1 MNKNKK
7 VRFLERSTP
16 PHIFTLILLA
26 SISALTMNIFLPSLP
41 TIAADLN
48 SSTSILG
55 LSVGIYLA
63 SSALLQLIIGPFSDQ
78 FGRRP
83 LILCS
88 LIIFCLSTLATV
100 FVTTATQF
108 LILRV
113 LQAISASCMVL
124 ARAIVRDTT
133 DSIEKAGS
141 KIAYVT
147 MGMAL
152 VPMVGPAIGGLLDYQ
167 YGWTASFWVLCLLG
181 AGILVISFF
190 DVGETLSDT
199 SQGFLEQIKTYPS
212 LLRSKRFWA
221 YCLSSAFVSGAFFSY
236 LGGAPF
242 VGNEVFGLEPRE
254 LGIWFGAPA
263 IGYVLGNFLSGRFST
278 KVGLD
283 KMIFFG
289 VTIALIGVS
298 ISFIISYLGL
308 GSILS
313 FFGLM
318 TLVGLGNG
326 MSIPNAT
333 AAMMSVN
340 PKLAGTAAGLGSA
353 IMIGG
358 GAGLSAIA
366 NFILQP
372 GSSELPLIFLMW
384 LSVFCGLCAVNY
396 VIYRNKKLDIEN
408 IATKQTLNNQD
419 VKKI

>member
-1 MNKNKK
+1 MSRYKK
-7 VRFLERSTP
+7 IRFLDRTSP

-41 TIAADLN
+41 NIAASLG

-83 LILCS
+83 LILWS

-100 FVTTATQF
+100 FVTNTAQF
-108 LILRV
+108 LILRIF
-113 LQAISASCMVL
+113 QAISASCMVL

-133 DSIEKAGS
+133 ESVEQAGS
-141 KIAYVT
+141 QIAYVT
-147 MGMAL
+147 MGMAF
-152 VPMVGPAIGGLLDYQ
+152 VPMIGPAIGGLLDYQ
-167 YGWTASFWVLCLLG
+167 YGWTASFWILCLLG
-181 AGILVISFF
+181 SMIFLISYF
-190 DVGETLSDT
+190 DVGETLPEN
-199 SQGFLEQIKTYPS
+199 SQGFLEQIRTYPS

-242 VGNEVFGLEPRE
+242 VGNEVFGLSPKD

-263 IGYVLGNFLSGRFST
+263 VGYILGNFLSGRFST
-278 KVGLD
+278 KIGLD

-289 VTIALIGVS
+289 VIIALTGVS
-298 ISFIISYLGL
+298 ISFMISYLGF

-318 TLVGLGNG
+318 SLVGLGNG

-366 NFILQP
+366 NFILKP
-372 GSSELPLIFLMW
+372 GGSELPLIILMW
-384 LSVFCGLCAVNY
+384 LSVFSGLCTVNY
-396 VIYRNKKLDIEN
+396 VIYRNKKINAEN
-408 IATKQTLNNQD
+408 VFENKHT
-419 VKKI
+419 

>member
-1 MNKNKK
+1 MNKHQD
-7 VRFLERSTP
+7 VRFLNRSTP

-41 TIAADLN
+41 NIASDLN
-48 SSTSILG
+48 SSTSLLG

-63 SSALLQLIIGPFSDQ
+63 SSAVLQLIIGPFSDQ

-83 LILCS
+83 LILWS

-100 FVTTATQF
+100 FVTSTVQF
-108 LILRV
+108 LLLRV
-113 LQAISASCMVL
+113 FQAISASCMVL

-133 DSIEKAGS
+133 ESIEKAGS

-167 YGWTASFWVLCLLG
+167 YGWEASFWVLCLLG
-181 AGILVISFF
+181 LVILIIAFF
-190 DVGETLSDT
+190 DVGETLSDHNQ
-199 SQGFLEQIKTYPS
+199 SFLEQISTYPS
-212 LLRSKRFWA
+212 LLRSKRFWG

-242 VGNEVFGLEPRE
+242 VGNEVFGLEPKD
-254 LGIWFGAPA
+254 LGFWFGAPA
-263 IGYVLGNFLSGRFST
+263 IGYILGNFLSGRFST
-278 KVGLD
+278 KIGLD
-283 KMIFFG
+283 KMIFLG
-289 VTIALIGVS
+289 VTTALLGVS
-298 ISFIISYLGL
+298 VSLTISFLGQ
-308 GSILS
+308 GSMLS
-313 FFGLM
+313 FFGFM

-333 AAMMSVN
+333 AAIMSIN

-366 NFILQP
+366 NFILKP
-372 GSSELPLIFLMW
+372 GSSEIPLIMLMW
-384 LSVFCGLCAVNY
+384 VSVFCGLCSVAY
-396 VIYRNKKLDIEN
+396 VIYRKKVLE
-408 IATKQTLNNQD
+408 
-419 VKKI
+419 V

>member
-1 MNKNKK
+1 MQKYKD
-7 VRFLERSTP
+7 VRFLNRSTP
-16 PHIFTLILLA
+16 PHILTLILLA

-41 TIAADLN
+41 NIASELN

-63 SSALLQLIIGPFSDQ
+63 SSAVLQLIIGPFSDQ

-83 LILCS
+83 LILWS
-88 LIIFCLSTLATV
+88 LIIFCISTLATV
-100 FVTTATQF
+100 FVTNTAQF
-108 LILRV
+108 LILRIF
-113 LQAISASCMVL
+113 QAISASCMVL

-133 DSIEKAGS
+133 ESIEKAGS

-167 YGWTASFWVLCLLG
+167 YGWEASFWLLFILG
-181 AGILVISFF
+181 LVILIVSFF
-190 DVGETLSDT
+190 DVGETLSNHNQ
-199 SQGFLEQIKTYPS
+199 SFLQQISTYPS
-212 LLRSKRFWA
+212 LLRSKRFWG

-242 VGNEVFGLEPRE
+242 VGNEVFGLEPKD
-254 LGIWFGAPA
+254 LGFWFGAPA

-278 KVGLD
+278 KIGLD
-283 KMIFFG
+283 KMIFLGVTTALFG
-289 VTIALIGVS
+289 VSVSLTISL
-298 ISFIISYLGL
+298 LDH
-308 GSILS
+308 GSVLS

-333 AAMMSVN
+333 AAMMSIN

-358 GAGLSAIA
+358 GAALSAIA
-366 NFILQP
+366 NFILIP
-372 GSSELPLIFLMW
+372 GSSEIPLIMLMW
-384 LSVFCGLCAVNY
+384 TSVFCGLCSVAY
-396 VIYRNKKLDIEN
+396 VSYRKK
-408 IATKQTLNNQD
+408 TLE
-419 VKKI
+419 V

>member
-1 MNKNKK
+1 MQKYKD
-7 VRFLERSTP
+7 VRFLNRSTP
-16 PHIFTLILLA
+16 PHILTLILLA

-41 TIAADLN
+41 NIASELN

-63 SSALLQLIIGPFSDQ
+63 SSSVLQLMIGPFSDQ

-83 LILCS
+83 LILWS
-88 LIIFCLSTLATV
+88 LFIFCISTLATV
-100 FVTTATQF
+100 FVTNTAQF
-108 LILRV
+108 LILRIF
-113 LQAISASCMVL
+113 QAISASCMVL

-133 DSIEKAGS
+133 ESIEKAGS

-167 YGWTASFWVLCLLG
+167 YGWEASFWLLF
-181 AGILVISFF
+181 ILGLVILIISFF
-190 DVGETLSDT
+190 DVGETLSDHNQ
-199 SQGFLEQIKTYPS
+199 SFLEQISTYPS
-212 LLRSKRFWA
+212 LLRSKRFWG

-242 VGNEVFGLEPRE
+242 VGNEVFGLEPKD
-254 LGIWFGAPA
+254 LGFWFGAPA

-278 KVGLD
+278 KIGLD
-283 KMIFFG
+283 KMIFLG
-289 VTIALIGVS
+289 VTIALFGVS
-298 ISFIISYLGL
+298 ISLTISLSDH
-308 GSILS
+308 GSVLS

-333 AAMMSVN
+333 AAMMSIN

-366 NFILQP
+366 NFILIP
-372 GSSELPLIFLMW
+372 GSSEIPLIMLMW
-384 LSVFCGLCAVNY
+384 TSVFCGLCSVAY
-396 VIYRNKKLDIEN
+396 VSYRKK
-408 IATKQTLNNQD
+408 TLE
-419 VKKI
+419 V

>member
-1 MNKNKK
+1 MQKYKD
-7 VRFLERSTP
+7 VRFLNRSTP
-16 PHIFTLILLA
+16 PHILTLILLA

-41 TIAADLN
+41 NIASELN

-63 SSALLQLIIGPFSDQ
+63 SSAVLQLIIGPFSDQ

-83 LILCS
+83 LILWS
-88 LIIFCLSTLATV
+88 LIIFCISTLATV
-100 FVTTATQF
+100 FVTNTAQF
-108 LILRV
+108 LILRIF
-113 LQAISASCMVL
+113 QAISASCMVL

-133 DSIEKAGS
+133 ESIEKAGS

-167 YGWTASFWVLCLLG
+167 YGWEASFWLLFILG
-181 AGILVISFF
+181 LVILIVSFF
-190 DVGETLSDT
+190 DVGETLSNHNQ
-199 SQGFLEQIKTYPS
+199 SFLQQISTYPS
-212 LLRSKRFWA
+212 LLRSKRFWG

-242 VGNEVFGLEPRE
+242 VGNEVFGLEPKD
-254 LGIWFGAPA
+254 LGFWFGAPA

-278 KVGLD
+278 KIGLD
-283 KMIFFG
+283 KMIFLGVTTALFG
-289 VTIALIGVS
+289 VSVSLTISL
-298 ISFIISYLGL
+298 LDH
-308 GSILS
+308 GSVLS

-333 AAMMSVN
+333 AAMMSIN

-366 NFILQP
+366 NFILIH
-372 GSSELPLIFLMW
+372 GSSEIPLIMLMW
-384 LSVFCGLCAVNY
+384 TSVFCGLCSVAY
-396 VIYRNKKLDIEN
+396 VSYRKK
-408 IATKQTLNNQD
+408 TLE
-419 VKKI
+419 V

>member
-1 MNKNKK
+1 MQKYKD
-7 VRFLERSTP
+7 VRFLNRSTP
-16 PHIFTLILLA
+16 PHILTLILLA

-41 TIAADLN
+41 NIASELN

-63 SSALLQLIIGPFSDQ
+63 SSAVLQLIIGPFSDQ

-83 LILCS
+83 LILWS
-88 LIIFCLSTLATV
+88 LIIFCISTLATV
-100 FVTTATQF
+100 FVTNTAQF
-108 LILRV
+108 LILRIF
-113 LQAISASCMVL
+113 QAISASCMVL

-133 DSIEKAGS
+133 ESIEKAGS

-167 YGWTASFWVLCLLG
+167 YGWEASFWLLFLLG
-181 AGILVISFF
+181 LVILIIAFF
-190 DVGETLSDT
+190 DVGETLSDHNQ
-199 SQGFLEQIKTYPS
+199 SFLQQISTYPS
-212 LLRSKRFWA
+212 LLRSKRFWG

-242 VGNEVFGLEPRE
+242 VGNEVFGLEPKD
-254 LGIWFGAPA
+254 LGFWFGAPA

-278 KVGLD
+278 KIGLD
-283 KMIFFG
+283 KMIFLGVTTALFG
-289 VTIALIGVS
+289 VSVSLTISL
-298 ISFIISYLGL
+298 LDH
-308 GSILS
+308 GSVLS

-318 TLVGLGNG
+318 TLVDLGNG

-333 AAMMSVN
+333 AAMMSIN

-366 NFILQP
+366 NFILIP
-372 GSSELPLIFLMW
+372 GSSEIPLILLMW
-384 LSVFCGLCAVNY
+384 TSVFCGLCSVVY
-396 VIYRNKKLDIEN
+396 VSYRKK
-408 IATKQTLNNQD
+408 TLEL
-419 VKKI
+419 

>member
-1 MNKNKK
+1 MQKYKD
-7 VRFLERSTP
+7 VRFLNRSTP
-16 PHIFTLILLA
+16 PHILTLILLA

-41 TIAADLN
+41 NIASELN

-63 SSALLQLIIGPFSDQ
+63 SSAVLQLIIGPFSDQ

-83 LILCS
+83 LILWS
-88 LIIFCLSTLATV
+88 LIIFCISTLATV
-100 FVTTATQF
+100 FVTNTAQF
-108 LILRV
+108 LILRIF
-113 LQAISASCMVL
+113 QAISASCMVL

-133 DSIEKAGS
+133 ESIEKAGS

-167 YGWTASFWVLCLLG
+167 YGWEASFWLLF
-181 AGILVISFF
+181 ILGLVILIISFF
-190 DVGETLSDT
+190 DVGETLSDHNQ
-199 SQGFLEQIKTYPS
+199 SFLQQISTYPS
-212 LLRSKRFWA
+212 LLRSKRFWG

-242 VGNEVFGLEPRE
+242 VGNEVFGLEPKD
-254 LGIWFGAPA
+254 LGFWFGAPA
-263 IGYVLGNFLSGRFST
+263 VGYVLGNFLSGSFST
-278 KVGLD
+278 KIGLD
-283 KMIFFG
+283 KMIFLG
-289 VTIALIGVS
+289 ITTALFGVS
-298 ISFIISYLGL
+298 ISLTISLL
-308 GSILS
+308 DHGSVLS

-333 AAMMSVN
+333 AAMMSIN

-366 NFILQP
+366 NFILIP
-372 GSSELPLIFLMW
+372 GSSEIPLIMLMW
-384 LSVFCGLCAVNY
+384 TSVFCGLCSVAY
-396 VIYRNKKLDIEN
+396 VSYRKK
-408 IATKQTLNNQD
+408 TLE
-419 VKKI
+419 V

>member
-1 MNKNKK
+1 MSRYKK
-7 VRFLERSTP
+7 IRFLDRTSP

-41 TIAADLN
+41 NIAASLG

-83 LILCS
+83 LILWS

-100 FVTTATQF
+100 FVTNTAQF
-108 LILRV
+108 LILRIF
-113 LQAISASCMVL
+113 QAISASCMVL

-133 DSIEKAGS
+133 ESVEQAGS
-141 KIAYVT
+141 QIAYVT
-147 MGMAL
+147 MGMAF
-152 VPMVGPAIGGLLDYQ
+152 VPMIGPAIGGLLDYQ
-167 YGWTASFWVLCLLG
+167 YGWTASFWILCLLG
-181 AGILVISFF
+181 SMIFLISYF
-190 DVGETLSDT
+190 DVGETLPEN
-199 SQGFLEQIKTYPS
+199 SQGFLEQIRTYPS

-242 VGNEVFGLEPRE
+242 VGNEVFGLSPKD

-263 IGYVLGNFLSGRFST
+263 VGYILGNFLSGRFST
-278 KVGLD
+278 KIGLD

-289 VTIALIGVS
+289 VIIALTGVS
-298 ISFIISYLGL
+298 ISFMISYLGF

-318 TLVGLGNG
+318 SLVGLGNG

-366 NFILQP
+366 NLILKP
-372 GSSELPLIFLMW
+372 GSSELPLIVLMW
-384 LSVFCGLCAVNY
+384 LSVFSGLCAVNY
-396 VIYRNKKLDIEN
+396 VIYRNKQINAEN
-408 IATKQTLNNQD
+408 VFENKPT
-419 VKKI
+419 

>member
-1 MNKNKK
+1 MQKYKD
-7 VRFLERSTP
+7 VRFLNRSTP
-16 PHIFTLILLA
+16 PHILTLILLA

-41 TIAADLN
+41 NIASELN

-63 SSALLQLIIGPFSDQ
+63 SSAVLQLIIGPFSDQ

-83 LILCS
+83 LILWS
-88 LIIFCLSTLATV
+88 LIIFCISTLATV
-100 FVTTATQF
+100 FVTNTAQF

-113 LQAISASCMVL
+113 FQAISASCMVL

-133 DSIEKAGS
+133 ESIEKAGS

-167 YGWTASFWVLCLLG
+167 YGWEASFWLLFLLG
-181 AGILVISFF
+181 LVILIIAFF
-190 DVGETLSDT
+190 DVGETLSDHNQ
-199 SQGFLEQIKTYPS
+199 SFLQQISTYPS
-212 LLRSKRFWA
+212 LLRSKRFWG

-242 VGNEVFGLEPRE
+242 VGNEVFGLEPKY
-254 LGIWFGAPA
+254 LGFWFGAPA

-278 KVGLD
+278 KIGLD
-283 KMIFFG
+283 KMIFLG
-289 VTIALIGVS
+289 VTTALFGVS
-298 ISFIISYLGL
+298 ISLTISLFDH
-308 GSILS
+308 GSVLS

-333 AAMMSVN
+333 AAMMSIN

-366 NFILQP
+366 NFILIP
-372 GSSELPLIFLMW
+372 GSSEIPLILLMW
-384 LSVFCGLCAVNY
+384 TSVFCGLCSVAY
-396 VIYRNKKLDIEN
+396 VSYRKK
-408 IATKQTLNNQD
+408 TLEL
-419 VKKI
+419 

>member
-1 MNKNKK
+1 MKK
-7 VRFLERSTP
+7 HQNVQFLNRSTP

-41 TIAADLN
+41 NIASDLN

-63 SSALLQLIIGPFSDQ
+63 SSAVLQLIIGPFSDQ

-83 LILCS
+83 LILWS

-100 FVTTATQF
+100 FVTSTAQF
-108 LILRV
+108 LLLRV
-113 LQAISASCMVL
+113 FQAISASCMVL
-124 ARAIVRDTT
+124 ARAVVRDTT
-133 DSIEKAGS
+133 ESIEKAGS

-167 YGWTASFWVLCLLG
+167 YGWEASFWVLCLLG
-181 AGILVISFF
+181 LVILMIAFF
-190 DVGETLSDT
+190 DVGETLSDHNQ
-199 SQGFLEQIKTYPS
+199 SFLEQIKTYPS
-212 LLRSKRFWA
+212 LLKSKRFWG

-242 VGNEVFGLEPRE
+242 VGNEVFGLEPKD
-254 LGIWFGAPA
+254 LGFWFGAPA
-263 IGYVLGNFLSGRFST
+263 IGYILGNFLAGKFST
-278 KVGLD
+278 KIGLD
-283 KMIFFG
+283 QMIFLG
-289 VTIALIGVS
+289 VTTALLGIS
-298 ISFIISYLGL
+298 ISLMISFLGQ
-308 GSILS
+308 GSMIS
-313 FFGLM
+313 FFGFM

-333 AAMMSVN
+333 AAMMSIN

-358 GAGLSAIA
+358 GAGLSAVA
-366 NFILQP
+366 NFILIS
-372 GSSELPLIFLMW
+372 GSSEIPLIILMW
-384 LSVFCGLCAVNY
+384 VSVFCGLCSVTY
-396 VIYRNKKLDIEN
+396 VSYR
-408 IATKQTLNNQD
+408 
-419 VKKI
+419 KKILKV

>member
-1 MNKNKK
+1 MQKYKD
-7 VRFLERSTP
+7 VRFLNRSTP
-16 PHIFTLILLA
+16 PHILTLILLA

-41 TIAADLN
+41 NIASELN

-63 SSALLQLIIGPFSDQ
+63 SSAVLQLIIGPFSDQ

-83 LILCS
+83 LILWS
-88 LIIFCLSTLATV
+88 LIIFCISTLATV
-100 FVTTATQF
+100 FVTNTAQF
-108 LILRV
+108 LILRIF
-113 LQAISASCMVL
+113 QAISASCMVL

-133 DSIEKAGS
+133 ESIEKAGS

-167 YGWTASFWVLCLLG
+167 YGWEASFWLLF
-181 AGILVISFF
+181 ILGLVILIISFF
-190 DVGETLSDT
+190 DVGETLSDHNQ
-199 SQGFLEQIKTYPS
+199 SFLQQISTYPS
-212 LLRSKRFWA
+212 LLRSKRFWG

-242 VGNEVFGLEPRE
+242 VGNEVFGLEPKD
-254 LGIWFGAPA
+254 LGFWFGAPA

-278 KVGLD
+278 KIGLD
-283 KMIFFG
+283 KMIFLG
-289 VTIALIGVS
+289 VTTALFGVS
-298 ISFIISYLGL
+298 ISMTISLL
-308 GSILS
+308 DHGSVLS

-333 AAMMSVN
+333 AAMMSIN

-358 GAGLSAIA
+358 GAALSAIA
-366 NFILQP
+366 NFILIP
-372 GSSELPLIFLMW
+372 GSSEIPLIMLMW
-384 LSVFCGLCAVNY
+384 TSVFCGLCSVAY
-396 VIYRNKKLDIEN
+396 VSYRKK
-408 IATKQTLNNQD
+408 TLE
-419 VKKI
+419 V

>member
-1 MNKNKK
+1 MQKYKD
-7 VRFLERSTP
+7 VRFLNRSTP
-16 PHIFTLILLA
+16 PHILTLILLA

-41 TIAADLN
+41 NIASELN

-63 SSALLQLIIGPFSDQ
+63 SSAVLQLIIGPFSDQ

-83 LILCS
+83 LILWS
-88 LIIFCLSTLATV
+88 LIIFCISTLATV
-100 FVTTATQF
+100 FVTNTAQF
-108 LILRV
+108 LILRIF
-113 LQAISASCMVL
+113 QAISASCMVL

-133 DSIEKAGS
+133 ESIEKAGS

-167 YGWTASFWVLCLLG
+167 YGWEASFWLLF
-181 AGILVISFF
+181 ILGLVILIISFF
-190 DVGETLSDT
+190 DVGETLSDHNQ
-199 SQGFLEQIKTYPS
+199 SFLEQISTYPS
-212 LLRSKRFWA
+212 LLRSKRFWG

-242 VGNEVFGLEPRE
+242 VGNEVFGLEPKD
-254 LGIWFGAPA
+254 LGFWFGAPA

-278 KVGLD
+278 KIGLD
-283 KMIFFG
+283 KMIFLG
-289 VTIALIGVS
+289 VTIALFGVS
-298 ISFIISYLGL
+298 ISLTISLSDH
-308 GSILS
+308 GSVLS

-333 AAMMSVN
+333 AAMMSIN

-358 GAGLSAIA
+358 GAALSAIA
-366 NFILQP
+366 NFILIP
-372 GSSELPLIFLMW
+372 GSSEIPLIMLMW
-384 LSVFCGLCAVNY
+384 TSVFCGLCSVAY
-396 VIYRNKKLDIEN
+396 VSYRKK
-408 IATKQTLNNQD
+408 TLE
-419 VKKI
+419 V

>member
-1 MNKNKK
+1 MQKYKD
-7 VRFLERSTP
+7 VRFLNRSTP
-16 PHIFTLILLA
+16 PHILTLILLA

-41 TIAADLN
+41 NIASELN

-63 SSALLQLIIGPFSDQ
+63 SSAVLQLIIGPFSDQ

-83 LILCS
+83 LILWS
-88 LIIFCLSTLATV
+88 LIIFCISTLATV
-100 FVTTATQF
+100 FITNTAQF
-108 LILRV
+108 LILRIF
-113 LQAISASCMVL
+113 QAISASCMVL

-133 DSIEKAGS
+133 ESIEKAGS

-167 YGWTASFWVLCLLG
+167 YGWEASFWLLF
-181 AGILVISFF
+181 ILGLVILIISFF
-190 DVGETLSDT
+190 DVGETLSDHNQ
-199 SQGFLEQIKTYPS
+199 SFLEQISTYPS
-212 LLRSKRFWA
+212 LLRSKRFWG

-242 VGNEVFGLEPRE
+242 VGNEVFGLEPKD
-254 LGIWFGAPA
+254 LGFWFGAPA

-278 KVGLD
+278 KIGLD
-283 KMIFFG
+283 KMIFLGVTTALFG
-289 VTIALIGVS
+289 VSVSLTISL
-298 ISFIISYLGL
+298 LDH
-308 GSILS
+308 GSVLS

-333 AAMMSVN
+333 AAMMSIN

-366 NFILQP
+366 NFILIH
-372 GSSELPLIFLMW
+372 GSSEIPLIMLMW
-384 LSVFCGLCAVNY
+384 TSVFCGLCSVAY
-396 VIYRNKKLDIEN
+396 VSYRKK
-408 IATKQTLNNQD
+408 TLE
-419 VKKI
+419 V

>member
-1 MNKNKK
+1 MQKYKD
-7 VRFLERSTP
+7 VRFLNRSTP
-16 PHIFTLILLA
+16 PHILTLILLA
-26 SISALTMNIFLPSLP
+26 SISALTMNVFLPSLP
-41 TIAADLN
+41 NIASELN

-63 SSALLQLIIGPFSDQ
+63 SSSVLQLMIGPFSDQ

-83 LILCS
+83 LILWS
-88 LIIFCLSTLATV
+88 LFIFCISTLATV
-100 FVTTATQF
+100 FVTNTAQF
-108 LILRV
+108 LILRIF
-113 LQAISASCMVL
+113 QAISASCMVL

-133 DSIEKAGS
+133 ESIEKAGS

-167 YGWTASFWVLCLLG
+167 YGWEASFWLLF
-181 AGILVISFF
+181 ILGLVILIISFF
-190 DVGETLSDT
+190 DVGETLSDHNQ
-199 SQGFLEQIKTYPS
+199 SFLEQISTYPS
-212 LLRSKRFWA
+212 LLRSKRFWG

-242 VGNEVFGLEPRE
+242 VGNEVFGLEPKD
-254 LGIWFGAPA
+254 LGFWFGAPA

-278 KVGLD
+278 KIGLD
-283 KMIFFG
+283 KMIFLGVITALFG
-289 VTIALIGVS
+289 VSVSLTISL
-298 ISFIISYLGL
+298 LDH
-308 GSILS
+308 GSVLS

-333 AAMMSVN
+333 AAMMSIN

-366 NFILQP
+366 NFILIP
-372 GSSELPLIFLMW
+372 GSSEIPLIMLMW
-384 LSVFCGLCAVNY
+384 TSVFFGLCSVAY
-396 VIYRNKKLDIEN
+396 VSYRKR
-408 IATKQTLNNQD
+408 TLEL
-419 VKKI
+419 

>member
-1 MNKNKK
+1 MSRYKK
-7 VRFLERSTP
+7 IRFLDRTSP

-41 TIAADLN
+41 NIAASLG

-83 LILCS
+83 LILWS

-100 FVTTATQF
+100 FVTNTAQF
-108 LILRV
+108 LILRIF
-113 LQAISASCMVL
+113 QAISASCMVL

-133 DSIEKAGS
+133 ESVEQAGS
-141 KIAYVT
+141 QIAYVT
-147 MGMAL
+147 MGMAF
-152 VPMVGPAIGGLLDYQ
+152 VPMIGPAIGGLLDYQ
-167 YGWTASFWVLCLLG
+167 YGWTASFWILCLLG
-181 AGILVISFF
+181 SMIFLISYF
-190 DVGETLSDT
+190 DVGETLPEN
-199 SQGFLEQIKTYPS
+199 SQGFLEQIRTYPS

-221 YCLSSAFVSGAFFSY
+221 YSLSSAFVSGAFFSY

-242 VGNEVFGLEPRE
+242 VGNEVFGLSPKD

-263 IGYVLGNFLSGRFST
+263 VGYILGNFLSGRFST
-278 KVGLD
+278 KIGLD

-289 VTIALIGVS
+289 VIIALTGVS
-298 ISFIISYLGL
+298 ISFMISYLGF

-318 TLVGLGNG
+318 SLVGLGNG

-366 NFILQP
+366 NFILKP
-372 GSSELPLIFLMW
+372 GGSELPLIILMW
-384 LSVFCGLCAVNY
+384 LSVFSGLCTVNY
-396 VIYRNKKLDIEN
+396 VIYRNKKINAEN
-408 IATKQTLNNQD
+408 VFENKHT
-419 VKKI
+419 

>member
-1 MNKNKK
+1 MQKYKD
-7 VRFLERSTP
+7 VRFLNRSTP
-16 PHIFTLILLA
+16 PHILTLILLA

-41 TIAADLN
+41 NIASELN

-63 SSALLQLIIGPFSDQ
+63 SSAVLQLIIGPFSDQ

-83 LILCS
+83 LILWS
-88 LIIFCLSTLATV
+88 LIIFCISTLATV
-100 FVTTATQF
+100 FVTNTAQF
-108 LILRV
+108 LILRIF
-113 LQAISASCMVL
+113 QAISASCMVL

-133 DSIEKAGS
+133 ESIEKAGS

-167 YGWTASFWVLCLLG
+167 YGWEASFWLLF
-181 AGILVISFF
+181 ILGLVILIISFF
-190 DVGETLSDT
+190 DVGETLSDHNQ
-199 SQGFLEQIKTYPS
+199 SFLEQISTYPS
-212 LLRSKRFWA
+212 LLRSKRFWG

-242 VGNEVFGLEPRE
+242 VGNEVFGLEPKD
-254 LGIWFGAPA
+254 LGFWFGAPA

-278 KVGLD
+278 KIGLD
-283 KMIFFG
+283 KMIFLG
-289 VTIALIGVS
+289 VTTALFGVS
-298 ISFIISYLGL
+298 ISLTISLFDH
-308 GSILS
+308 GSVLS

-333 AAMMSVN
+333 AAMMSIN

-366 NFILQP
+366 NFILIP
-372 GSSELPLIFLMW
+372 GSSEIPLIMLMW
-384 LSVFCGLCAVNY
+384 TSVFCGLCSVAY
-396 VIYRNKKLDIEN
+396 VSYRKK
-408 IATKQTLNNQD
+408 TLE
-419 VKKI
+419 V

>member
-1 MNKNKK
+1 MQKYKD
-7 VRFLERSTP
+7 VRFLNRSTP
-16 PHIFTLILLA
+16 PHILTLILLA

-41 TIAADLN
+41 NIASELN

-63 SSALLQLIIGPFSDQ
+63 SSAVLQLIIGPFSDQ

-83 LILCS
+83 LILWS
-88 LIIFCLSTLATV
+88 LIIFCISSLATV
-100 FVTTATQF
+100 FVTNTAQF
-108 LILRV
+108 LILRIF
-113 LQAISASCMVL
+113 QAISASCMVL

-133 DSIEKAGS
+133 ESIEKAGS

-167 YGWTASFWVLCLLG
+167 YGWEASFWLLF
-181 AGILVISFF
+181 ILGLVILIISFF
-190 DVGETLSDT
+190 DVGETLSDHNQ
-199 SQGFLEQIKTYPS
+199 SFLEQISTYPS
-212 LLRSKRFWA
+212 LLRSKRFWG

-242 VGNEVFGLEPRE
+242 VGNEVFGLEPKD
-254 LGIWFGAPA
+254 LGFWFGAPA
-263 IGYVLGNFLSGRFST
+263 VGYVLGNFLSGRFST
-278 KVGLD
+278 KIGLD
-283 KMIFFG
+283 KMIFLG
-289 VTIALIGVS
+289 VTTALFGVS
-298 ISFIISYLGL
+298 ISLTISLL
-308 GSILS
+308 DHGSVLS

-333 AAMMSVN
+333 AAMMSIN

-366 NFILQP
+366 NFILIH
-372 GSSELPLIFLMW
+372 GSSEIPLIMLMW
-384 LSVFCGLCAVNY
+384 TSVFCGLCSVAY
-396 VIYRNKKLDIEN
+396 VSYRKK
-408 IATKQTLNNQD
+408 TLE
-419 VKKI
+419 V

>member
-1 MNKNKK
+1 MQKYKD
-7 VRFLERSTP
+7 VRFLNRSTP
-16 PHIFTLILLA
+16 PHILTLILLA

-41 TIAADLN
+41 NIASELN

-63 SSALLQLIIGPFSDQ
+63 SSAVLQLIIGPFSDQ

-83 LILCS
+83 LILWS
-88 LIIFCLSTLATV
+88 LIIFCISTLATV
-100 FVTTATQF
+100 FVTNTAQF
-108 LILRV
+108 LILRIF
-113 LQAISASCMVL
+113 QAISASCMVL

-133 DSIEKAGS
+133 ESIEKAGS

-167 YGWTASFWVLCLLG
+167 YGWEASFWLLF
-181 AGILVISFF
+181 ILGLVILIISFF
-190 DVGETLSDT
+190 DVGETLSDHNQ
-199 SQGFLEQIKTYPS
+199 SFLEQISTYPS
-212 LLRSKRFWA
+212 LLRSKRFWG

-242 VGNEVFGLEPRE
+242 VGNEVFGLEPKD
-254 LGIWFGAPA
+254 LGFWFGAPA

-278 KVGLD
+278 KIGLD
-283 KMIFFG
+283 KMIFLG
-289 VTIALIGVS
+289 VTTALSGVS
-298 ISFIISYLGL
+298 VSLTISFLGQ
-308 GSILS
+308 GSMLS
-313 FFGLM
+313 FFGFM

-333 AAMMSVN
+333 AAMMSIN

-358 GAGLSAIA
+358 GAALSAIA
-366 NFILQP
+366 NFILIP
-372 GSSELPLIFLMW
+372 GSSEIPLIMLMW
-384 LSVFCGLCAVNY
+384 TSVFCGLCSVAY
-396 VIYRNKKLDIEN
+396 VSYRKK
-408 IATKQTLNNQD
+408 TLE
-419 VKKI
+419 V

>member
-1 MNKNKK
+1 MQKYKD
-7 VRFLERSTP
+7 VRFLNRSTP
-16 PHIFTLILLA
+16 PHILTLILLA

-41 TIAADLN
+41 NIASELN

-63 SSALLQLIIGPFSDQ
+63 SSAVLQLIIGPFSDQ

-83 LILCS
+83 LILWS
-88 LIIFCLSTLATV
+88 LIIFCISTLATV
-100 FVTTATQF
+100 FVTNTAQF
-108 LILRV
+108 LILRIF
-113 LQAISASCMVL
+113 QAISASCMVL

-133 DSIEKAGS
+133 ESIEKAGS

-167 YGWTASFWVLCLLG
+167 YGWEASFWLLF
-181 AGILVISFF
+181 ILGLVILIISFF
-190 DVGETLSDT
+190 DVGETLSDHNQ
-199 SQGFLEQIKTYPS
+199 SFLQQISTYPS
-212 LLRSKRFWA
+212 LLRSKRFWG

-242 VGNEVFGLEPRE
+242 VGNEVFGLEPKD
-254 LGIWFGAPA
+254 LGFWFGAPA

-278 KVGLD
+278 KIGLD
-283 KMIFFG
+283 KMIFLG
-289 VTIALIGVS
+289 VTTALFGVS
-298 ISFIISYLGL
+298 ISMTISLL
-308 GSILS
+308 DHGSVLS

-333 AAMMSVN
+333 AAMMSIN

-366 NFILQP
+366 NFILIH
-372 GSSELPLIFLMW
+372 GSSEIPLIMLMW
-384 LSVFCGLCAVNY
+384 TSVFCGLCSVAY
-396 VIYRNKKLDIEN
+396 VSYRKK
-408 IATKQTLNNQD
+408 TLE
-419 VKKI
+419 V

>member
-1 MNKNKK
+1 MQKYKD
-7 VRFLERSTP
+7 VRFLNRSTP
-16 PHIFTLILLA
+16 PHILTLILLA

-41 TIAADLN
+41 NIASELN

-63 SSALLQLIIGPFSDQ
+63 SSAVLQLIIGPFSDQ

-83 LILCS
+83 LILWS
-88 LIIFCLSTLATV
+88 LIIFCISTLATV
-100 FVTTATQF
+100 FVTNTAQF
-108 LILRV
+108 LILRIF
-113 LQAISASCMVL
+113 QAISASCMVL

-133 DSIEKAGS
+133 ESIEKAGS

-167 YGWTASFWVLCLLG
+167 YGWEASFWLLF
-181 AGILVISFF
+181 ILGLVILIISFF
-190 DVGETLSDT
+190 DVGETLSDHNQ
-199 SQGFLEQIKTYPS
+199 SFLEQISTYPS
-212 LLRSKRFWA
+212 LLRSKRFWG

-242 VGNEVFGLEPRE
+242 VGNEVFGLEPKD
-254 LGIWFGAPA
+254 LGFWFGAPA
-263 IGYVLGNFLSGRFST
+263 VGYVLGNFLSGRFST
-278 KVGLD
+278 KIGLD
-283 KMIFFG
+283 KMIFLG
-289 VTIALIGVS
+289 VTTALFGVS
-298 ISFIISYLGL
+298 ISLTISLL
-308 GSILS
+308 DHGSVLS

-333 AAMMSVN
+333 AAMMSIN

-366 NFILQP
+366 NFILIP
-372 GSSELPLIFLMW
+372 GSSEIPLIMLMW
-384 LSVFCGLCAVNY
+384 TSVFCGLCSVAY
-396 VIYRNKKLDIEN
+396 VSYRKK
-408 IATKQTLNNQD
+408 TLE
-419 VKKI
+419 V

>member
-1 MNKNKK
+1 MQKYKD
-7 VRFLERSTP
+7 VRFLNRSTP
-16 PHIFTLILLA
+16 PHILTLILLA

-41 TIAADLN
+41 NIASELN

-63 SSALLQLIIGPFSDQ
+63 SSAVLQLIIGPFSDQ

-83 LILCS
+83 LILWS
-88 LIIFCLSTLATV
+88 LIIFCISTLATV
-100 FVTTATQF
+100 FVTNTAQF
-108 LILRV
+108 LILRIF
-113 LQAISASCMVL
+113 QAISASCMVL

-133 DSIEKAGS
+133 ESIEKAGS

-167 YGWTASFWVLCLLG
+167 YGWEASFWLLFILG
-181 AGILVISFF
+181 LVILIVSFF
-190 DVGETLSDT
+190 DVGETLSNHNQ
-199 SQGFLEQIKTYPS
+199 SFLQQISTYPS
-212 LLRSKRFWA
+212 LLRSKRFWG

-242 VGNEVFGLEPRE
+242 VGNEVFGLEPKD
-254 LGIWFGAPA
+254 LGFWFGAPA

-278 KVGLD
+278 KIGLD
-283 KMIFFG
+283 KMIFLG
-289 VTIALIGVS
+289 VTTALFGVS
-298 ISFIISYLGL
+298 ISLTISLL
-308 GSILS
+308 DHGSVLS

-333 AAMMSVN
+333 AAMMSIN

-366 NFILQP
+366 NFILIP
-372 GSSELPLIFLMW
+372 GSSEIPLIMLMW
-384 LSVFCGLCAVNY
+384 TSVFCGLCSVAY
-396 VIYRNKKLDIEN
+396 VSYRKK
-408 IATKQTLNNQD
+408 TLE
-419 VKKI
+419 V

>member
-1 MNKNKK
+1 MQKYKD
-7 VRFLERSTP
+7 VRFLNRSTP
-16 PHIFTLILLA
+16 PHILTLILLA

-41 TIAADLN
+41 NIASELN

-63 SSALLQLIIGPFSDQ
+63 SSAVLQLIIGPFSDQ

-83 LILCS
+83 LILWS
-88 LIIFCLSTLATV
+88 LIIFCISTLATV
-100 FVTTATQF
+100 FVTNTAQF
-108 LILRV
+108 LILRIF
-113 LQAISASCMVL
+113 QAISASCMVL

-133 DSIEKAGS
+133 ESIEKAGS

-167 YGWTASFWVLCLLG
+167 YGWEASFWLLFILG
-181 AGILVISFF
+181 LVILIVSFF
-190 DVGETLSDT
+190 DVGETLSDHNQ
-199 SQGFLEQIKTYPS
+199 SFLQQISTYPS
-212 LLRSKRFWA
+212 LLRSKRFWG

-242 VGNEVFGLEPRE
+242 VGNEVFGLEPKD
-254 LGIWFGAPA
+254 LGFWFGAPA

-278 KVGLD
+278 KIGLD
-283 KMIFFG
+283 KMIFLG
-289 VTIALIGVS
+289 VTTALFGVS
-298 ISFIISYLGL
+298 ISMTISLL
-308 GSILS
+308 DHGSVLS

-333 AAMMSVN
+333 AAMMSIN

-366 NFILQP
+366 NFILIP
-372 GSSELPLIFLMW
+372 GSSEIPLIMLMW
-384 LSVFCGLCAVNY
+384 TSVFCGLCSVAY
-396 VIYRNKKLDIEN
+396 VSYRKK
-408 IATKQTLNNQD
+408 TLE
-419 VKKI
+419 V

>member
-1 MNKNKK
+1 MQKYKD
-7 VRFLERSTP
+7 VRFLNRSTP
-16 PHIFTLILLA
+16 PHILTLILLA

-41 TIAADLN
+41 NIASELN

-63 SSALLQLIIGPFSDQ
+63 SSAVLQLIIGPFSDQ

-83 LILCS
+83 LILWS
-88 LIIFCLSTLATV
+88 LIIFCISTLATV
-100 FVTTATQF
+100 FVTNTAQF

-113 LQAISASCMVL
+113 FQAISASCMVL

-133 DSIEKAGS
+133 ESIEKAGS

-167 YGWTASFWVLCLLG
+167 YGWEASFWLLF
-181 AGILVISFF
+181 ILGLVILIISFF
-190 DVGETLSDT
+190 DVGETLSDHNQ
-199 SQGFLEQIKTYPS
+199 SFLQQISTYPS
-212 LLRSKRFWA
+212 LLRSKRFWG

-242 VGNEVFGLEPRE
+242 VGNEVFGLEPKD
-254 LGIWFGAPA
+254 LGFWFGAPA

-278 KVGLD
+278 KIGLD
-283 KMIFFG
+283 KMIFLGVTTALFG
-289 VTIALIGVS
+289 VSVSLTISL
-298 ISFIISYLGL
+298 LDH
-308 GSILS
+308 GSVLS

-333 AAMMSVN
+333 AAMMSIN

-366 NFILQP
+366 NFILIP
-372 GSSELPLIFLMW
+372 GSSEIPLIMLMW
-384 LSVFCGLCAVNY
+384 TSVFCGLCSVAY
-396 VIYRNKKLDIEN
+396 VSYRKK
-408 IATKQTLNNQD
+408 TLE
-419 VKKI
+419 V

>member
-1 MNKNKK
+1 MQKYKD
-7 VRFLERSTP
+7 VRFLNRSTP
-16 PHIFTLILLA
+16 PHILTLILLA

-41 TIAADLN
+41 NIASELK

-63 SSALLQLIIGPFSDQ
+63 SSAVLQLIIGPFSDH

-83 LILCS
+83 LILWS
-88 LIIFCLSTLATV
+88 LIIFCISTLATV
-100 FVTTATQF
+100 FVTNTAQF
-108 LILRV
+108 LILRIF
-113 LQAISASCMVL
+113 QAISASCMVL

-133 DSIEKAGS
+133 ESIEKAGS

-167 YGWTASFWVLCLLG
+167 YGWEASFWLLF
-181 AGILVISFF
+181 ILGLVILIISFF
-190 DVGETLSDT
+190 DVGETLSDHNQ
-199 SQGFLEQIKTYPS
+199 SFLEQISTYPS
-212 LLRSKRFWA
+212 LLRSKRFWG

-242 VGNEVFGLEPRE
+242 VGNEVFGLEPKD
-254 LGIWFGAPA
+254 LGFWFGAPA
-263 IGYVLGNFLSGRFST
+263 IGYVLGNFLSGKFST
-278 KVGLD
+278 KIGLD
-283 KMIFFG
+283 KMIFLG
-289 VTIALIGVS
+289 VTTALFGVS
-298 ISFIISYLGL
+298 ISMTISLL
-308 GSILS
+308 DHGSVLS

-333 AAMMSVN
+333 AAMMSIN

-366 NFILQP
+366 NFILIH
-372 GSSELPLIFLMW
+372 GSSEIPLIMLMW
-384 LSVFCGLCAVNY
+384 TSVFCGLCSVAY
-396 VIYRNKKLDIEN
+396 VSYRKK
-408 IATKQTLNNQD
+408 TLE
-419 VKKI
+419 V

>member
-1 MNKNKK
+1 MIMSRYKK
-7 VRFLERSTP
+7 IRFLDRTSP

-41 TIAADLN
+41 NIAASLG

-83 LILCS
+83 LILWS

-100 FVTTATQF
+100 FVTNTAQF
-108 LILRV
+108 LILRIF
-113 LQAISASCMVL
+113 QAISASCMVL

-133 DSIEKAGS
+133 ESVEQAGS
-141 KIAYVT
+141 QIAYVT
-147 MGMAL
+147 MGMAF
-152 VPMVGPAIGGLLDYQ
+152 VPMIGPAIGGLLDYQ
-167 YGWTASFWVLCLLG
+167 YGWTASFWILCLLG
-181 AGILVISFF
+181 SMIFLISYF
-190 DVGETLSDT
+190 DVGETLPEN
-199 SQGFLEQIKTYPS
+199 SQGFLEQIRTYPS

-242 VGNEVFGLEPRE
+242 VGNEVFGLSPKD

-263 IGYVLGNFLSGRFST
+263 VGYILGNFLSGRFST
-278 KVGLD
+278 KIGLD

-289 VTIALIGVS
+289 VIIALTGVS
-298 ISFIISYLGL
+298 ISFMISYLGF

-318 TLVGLGNG
+318 SLVGLGNG

-366 NFILQP
+366 NFILKP
-372 GSSELPLIFLMW
+372 GSSELPLIILMW
-384 LSVFCGLCAVNY
+384 LSVFSGLCAVNY
-396 VIYRNKKLDIEN
+396 VIYRNKKIKAEN
-408 IATKQTLNNQD
+408 VFENKHT
-419 VKKI
+419 

>member
-1 MNKNKK
+1 MQKYKD
-7 VRFLERSTP
+7 VRFLNRSTP
-16 PHIFTLILLA
+16 PHILTLILLA

-41 TIAADLN
+41 NIASELN
-48 SSTSILG
+48 SSSSILG

-63 SSALLQLIIGPFSDQ
+63 SSAVLQLIIGPFSDQ

-83 LILCS
+83 LILWS
-88 LIIFCLSTLATV
+88 LIIFCISTLATV
-100 FVTTATQF
+100 FVTNTAQF
-108 LILRV
+108 LILRIF
-113 LQAISASCMVL
+113 QAISASCMVL

-133 DSIEKAGS
+133 ESIEKAGS

-167 YGWTASFWVLCLLG
+167 YGWEASFWLLF
-181 AGILVISFF
+181 ILGLVILIISFF
-190 DVGETLSDT
+190 DVGETLSDHNQ
-199 SQGFLEQIKTYPS
+199 SFLQQISTYPS
-212 LLRSKRFWA
+212 LLRSKRFWG

-242 VGNEVFGLEPRE
+242 VGNEVFGLEPKD
-254 LGIWFGAPA
+254 LGFWFGAPA
-263 IGYVLGNFLSGRFST
+263 VGYVLGNFLSGSFST
-278 KVGLD
+278 KIGLD
-283 KMIFFG
+283 KMIFLG
-289 VTIALIGVS
+289 VTTALFGVS
-298 ISFIISYLGL
+298 ISLTISLL
-308 GSILS
+308 DHGSVLS

-333 AAMMSVN
+333 AAMMSIN

-366 NFILQP
+366 NFILIP
-372 GSSELPLIFLMW
+372 GSSEIPLIMLMW
-384 LSVFCGLCAVNY
+384 TSVFCGLCSVAY
-396 VIYRNKKLDIEN
+396 VSYRKK
-408 IATKQTLNNQD
+408 TLE
-419 VKKI
+419 V

>member
-1 MNKNKK
+1 MKK
-7 VRFLERSTP
+7 HKDVRFLNRSTP

-41 TIAADLN
+41 NIASDLN

-63 SSALLQLIIGPFSDQ
+63 SSAVLQLIIGPFSDQ

-83 LILCS
+83 LILWS

-100 FVTTATQF
+100 FVTSTAQF
-108 LILRV
+108 LLLRV
-113 LQAISASCMVL
+113 FQAISASCMVL

-133 DSIEKAGS
+133 ESIEKAGS

-167 YGWTASFWVLCLLG
+167 YGWEASFWVLCLLG
-181 AGILVISFF
+181 LVILIIAFF
-190 DVGETLSDT
+190 DVGETLSDHNQ
-199 SQGFLEQIKTYPS
+199 SFLEQISTYPS
-212 LLRSKRFWA
+212 LLRSKRFWG

-242 VGNEVFGLEPRE
+242 VGNEVFGLEPKD
-254 LGIWFGAPA
+254 LGFWFGAPA
-263 IGYVLGNFLSGRFST
+263 IGYILGNFLSGRFST
-278 KVGLD
+278 KIGLD
-283 KMIFFG
+283 KMIFLG
-289 VTIALIGVS
+289 VTTALLGISVS
-298 ISFIISYLGL
+298 LTISFLGQ
-308 GSILS
+308 GSMLS
-313 FFGLM
+313 FFGFM

-333 AAMMSVN
+333 AAMMSIN

-366 NFILQP
+366 NFILIP
-372 GSSELPLIFLMW
+372 GSSEIPLIMLMW
-384 LSVFCGLCAVNY
+384 VSVFCGLCSVGY
-396 VIYRNKKLDIEN
+396 VSYRKKLLE
-408 IATKQTLNNQD
+408 A
-419 VKKI
+419 

>member
-1 MNKNKK
+1 MQKYKD
-7 VRFLERSTP
+7 VRFLNRSTP
-16 PHIFTLILLA
+16 PHILTLILLA

-41 TIAADLN
+41 NIASELN

-63 SSALLQLIIGPFSDQ
+63 SSAVLQLIIGPFSDQ

-83 LILCS
+83 LILWS
-88 LIIFCLSTLATV
+88 LIIFCISTLATV
-100 FVTTATQF
+100 FVTNTAQF
-108 LILRV
+108 LILRIF
-113 LQAISASCMVL
+113 QAISASCMVL

-133 DSIEKAGS
+133 ESIEKAGS

-167 YGWTASFWVLCLLG
+167 YGWEASFWLLF
-181 AGILVISFF
+181 ILGLVILIISFF
-190 DVGETLSDT
+190 DVGETLSDHNQ
-199 SQGFLEQIKTYPS
+199 SFLEQISTYPS
-212 LLRSKRFWA
+212 LLRSKRFWG

-242 VGNEVFGLEPRE
+242 VGNEVFGLEPKD
-254 LGIWFGAPA
+254 LGFWFGAPA

-278 KVGLD
+278 KIGLD
-283 KMIFFG
+283 KMIFLG
-289 VTIALIGVS
+289 VTTALFGVS
-298 ISFIISYLGL
+298 ISLTISLL
-308 GSILS
+308 DHGSVLS

-333 AAMMSVN
+333 AAMMSIN

-366 NFILQP
+366 NFILIP
-372 GSSELPLIFLMW
+372 GSSEIPLILLMW
-384 LSVFCGLCAVNY
+384 TSVFCGLCSVVY
-396 VIYRNKKLDIEN
+396 VSYRKK
-408 IATKQTLNNQD
+408 TLEL
-419 VKKI
+419 

>member
-1 MNKNKK
+1 MSRYKK
-7 VRFLERSTP
+7 IRFLDRTSP

-41 TIAADLN
+41 NIAASLG

-83 LILCS
+83 LILWS

-100 FVTTATQF
+100 FVTNTAQF
-108 LILRV
+108 LILRIF
-113 LQAISASCMVL
+113 QAISASCMVL

-133 DSIEKAGS
+133 ESVEQAGS
-141 KIAYVT
+141 QIAYVT
-147 MGMAL
+147 MGMAF
-152 VPMVGPAIGGLLDYQ
+152 VPMIGPAIGGLLDYQ
-167 YGWTASFWVLCLLG
+167 YGWTASFWILCLLG
-181 AGILVISFF
+181 SMIFLISYF
-190 DVGETLSDT
+190 DVGETLPEN
-199 SQGFLEQIKTYPS
+199 SQGFLEQIRTYPS

-242 VGNEVFGLEPRE
+242 VGNEVFGLSPKD

-263 IGYVLGNFLSGRFST
+263 VGYILGNFLSGRFST
-278 KVGLD
+278 IIGLD

-289 VTIALIGVS
+289 VIIALTGVS
-298 ISFIISYLGL
+298 ISFMISYLGF

-318 TLVGLGNG
+318 SLVGLGNG

-366 NFILQP
+366 NFILKP
-372 GSSELPLIFLMW
+372 GGSELPLIILMW
-384 LSVFCGLCAVNY
+384 LSVFFGLCAVNY
-396 VIYRNKKLDIEN
+396 VIYRNKKINAEN
-408 IATKQTLNNQD
+408 VFENKHT
-419 VKKI
+419 

>member
-1 MNKNKK
+1 MQKYKD
-7 VRFLERSTP
+7 VRFLNRSTP
-16 PHIFTLILLA
+16 PHILTLILLA

-41 TIAADLN
+41 NIASELN

-63 SSALLQLIIGPFSDQ
+63 SSAVLQLIIGPFSDQ

-83 LILCS
+83 LILWS
-88 LIIFCLSTLATV
+88 LIIFCISTLATV
-100 FVTTATQF
+100 FVTNTAQF
-108 LILRV
+108 LILRIF
-113 LQAISASCMVL
+113 QAISASCMVL

-133 DSIEKAGS
+133 ESIEKAGS

-167 YGWTASFWVLCLLG
+167 YGWEASFWLLFILG
-181 AGILVISFF
+181 LVILIVSFF
-190 DVGETLSDT
+190 DVGETLSNHNQ
-199 SQGFLEQIKTYPS
+199 SFLQQISTYPS
-212 LLRSKRFWA
+212 LLRSKRFWG

-242 VGNEVFGLEPRE
+242 VGNEVFGLEPKD
-254 LGIWFGAPA
+254 LGFWFGAPA

-278 KVGLD
+278 KIGLD
-283 KMIFFG
+283 KMIFLG
-289 VTIALIGVS
+289 VTTALFGVS
-298 ISFIISYLGL
+298 ISLTISLL
-308 GSILS
+308 DHGSVLS

-333 AAMMSVN
+333 AAMMSIN

-358 GAGLSAIA
+358 GAALSAIA
-366 NFILQP
+366 NFILIP
-372 GSSELPLIFLMW
+372 GSSEIPLIMLMW
-384 LSVFCGLCAVNY
+384 TSVFCGLCSVAY
-396 VIYRNKKLDIEN
+396 VSYRKK
-408 IATKQTLNNQD
+408 TLE
-419 VKKI
+419 V

>member
-1 MNKNKK
+1 MQKYKD
-7 VRFLERSTP
+7 VRFLNRSTP
-16 PHIFTLILLA
+16 PHILTLILLA

-41 TIAADLN
+41 NIASELN

-63 SSALLQLIIGPFSDQ
+63 SSAVLQLIIGPFSDQ

-83 LILCS
+83 LILWS
-88 LIIFCLSTLATV
+88 LIIFCISTLATV
-100 FVTTATQF
+100 FVTNTAQF
-108 LILRV
+108 LILRIF
-113 LQAISASCMVL
+113 QAISASCMVL

-133 DSIEKAGS
+133 ESIEKAGS

-167 YGWTASFWVLCLLG
+167 YGWEASFWLLF
-181 AGILVISFF
+181 ILGLVILIISFF
-190 DVGETLSDT
+190 DVGETLSDHNK
-199 SQGFLEQIKTYPS
+199 SFLQQISTYPS
-212 LLRSKRFWA
+212 LLRSKRFWG

-242 VGNEVFGLEPRE
+242 VGNEVFGLEPKD
-254 LGIWFGAPA
+254 LGFWFGAPA

-278 KVGLD
+278 KIGLD
-283 KMIFFG
+283 KMIFLG
-289 VTIALIGVS
+289 VTTALFGVS
-298 ISFIISYLGL
+298 ISLTISLL
-308 GSILS
+308 DHGSVLS

-333 AAMMSVN
+333 AAMMSIN

-366 NFILQP
+366 NFILIP
-372 GSSELPLIFLMW
+372 GSSEIPLIMLMW
-384 LSVFCGLCAVNY
+384 TSVFCGLCSVAY
-396 VIYRNKKLDIEN
+396 VSYRKK
-408 IATKQTLNNQD
+408 TLE
-419 VKKI
+419 V

>member
-1 MNKNKK
+1 MSRYKK
-7 VRFLERSTP
+7 IRFLDRTSP

-41 TIAADLN
+41 NIAASLG

-83 LILCS
+83 LILWS

-100 FVTTATQF
+100 FVTNTAQF
-108 LILRV
+108 LILRIF
-113 LQAISASCMVL
+113 QAISASCMVL

-133 DSIEKAGS
+133 ESVEQAGS
-141 KIAYVT
+141 QIAYVT
-147 MGMAL
+147 MGMAF
-152 VPMVGPAIGGLLDYQ
+152 VPMIGPAIGGLLDYQ
-167 YGWTASFWVLCLLG
+167 YGWTASFWILCLLG
-181 AGILVISFF
+181 SMIFLISYF
-190 DVGETLSDT
+190 DVGETLPEN
-199 SQGFLEQIKTYPS
+199 SQGFLEQIRTYPS

-221 YCLSSAFVSGAFFSY
+221 YSLSSAFVSGAFFSY

-242 VGNEVFGLEPRE
+242 VGNEVFGLSPKD

-263 IGYVLGNFLSGRFST
+263 VGYILGNFLSGRFST
-278 KVGLD
+278 KIGLD

-289 VTIALIGVS
+289 VIIALTGVS
-298 ISFIISYLGL
+298 ISFMISYLGF

-318 TLVGLGNG
+318 SLVGLGNG

-366 NFILQP
+366 NFILKP
-372 GSSELPLIFLMW
+372 GSSELPLIILMW
-384 LSVFCGLCAVNY
+384 LSVFSGLCAVNY
-396 VIYRNKKLDIEN
+396 VIYRNKKIKAEN
-408 IATKQTLNNQD
+408 VFENKHT
-419 VKKI
+419 

>member
-1 MNKNKK
+1 MSRYKK
-7 VRFLERSTP
+7 IRFLDRTSP

-41 TIAADLN
+41 NIAASLG

-83 LILCS
+83 LILWS

-100 FVTTATQF
+100 FVTNTAQF
-108 LILRV
+108 LILRIF
-113 LQAISASCMVL
+113 QAISASCMVL

-133 DSIEKAGS
+133 ESVEQAGS
-141 KIAYVT
+141 QIAYVT
-147 MGMAL
+147 MGMAF
-152 VPMVGPAIGGLLDYQ
+152 VPMIGPAIGGLLDYQ
-167 YGWTASFWVLCLLG
+167 YGWTASFWILCLLG
-181 AGILVISFF
+181 SMIFLISYF
-190 DVGETLSDT
+190 DVGETLPEN
-199 SQGFLEQIKTYPS
+199 SQGFLEQIRTYPS

-221 YCLSSAFVSGAFFSY
+221 YSLSSAFVSGAFFSY

-242 VGNEVFGLEPRE
+242 VGNEVFGLSPKD

-263 IGYVLGNFLSGRFST
+263 VGYILGNFLSGRFST
-278 KVGLD
+278 KIGLD

-289 VTIALIGVS
+289 VIIALTGVS
-298 ISFIISYLGL
+298 ISFIISYLGF

-318 TLVGLGNG
+318 SLVGLGNG

-366 NFILQP
+366 NFILKP
-372 GSSELPLIFLMW
+372 GSSELPLIILMW
-384 LSVFCGLCAVNY
+384 LSVFSGLCAVNY
-396 VIYRNKKLDIEN
+396 VIYRNKKINAEN
-408 IATKQTLNNQD
+408 VFENKHT
-419 VKKI
+419 

>member
-1 MNKNKK
+1 MQKYKD
-7 VRFLERSTP
+7 VRFLNRSTP
-16 PHIFTLILLA
+16 PHILTLILLA

-41 TIAADLN
+41 NIASELN

-63 SSALLQLIIGPFSDQ
+63 SSAVLQLIIGPFSDQ

-83 LILCS
+83 LILWS
-88 LIIFCLSTLATV
+88 LIIFCISTLATV
-100 FVTTATQF
+100 FVTNTAQF
-108 LILRV
+108 LILRIF
-113 LQAISASCMVL
+113 QAISASCMVL

-133 DSIEKAGS
+133 ESIEKAGS

-167 YGWTASFWVLCLLG
+167 YGWEASFWLLF
-181 AGILVISFF
+181 ILGLVILIISFF
-190 DVGETLSDT
+190 DVGETLSDHNQ
-199 SQGFLEQIKTYPS
+199 SFLEQISTYPS
-212 LLRSKRFWA
+212 LLRSKRFWG

-242 VGNEVFGLEPRE
+242 VGNEVFGLEPKD
-254 LGIWFGAPA
+254 LGFWFGAPA
-263 IGYVLGNFLSGRFST
+263 VGYVLGNFLSGRFST
-278 KVGLD
+278 KIGLD
-283 KMIFFG
+283 KMIFLG
-289 VTIALIGVS
+289 VTTALFGVS
-298 ISFIISYLGL
+298 ISMTISLL
-308 GSILS
+308 DHGSVLS

-333 AAMMSVN
+333 AAMMSIN

-366 NFILQP
+366 NFILIP
-372 GSSELPLIFLMW
+372 GSSEIPLIMLMW
-384 LSVFCGLCAVNY
+384 TSVFCGLCSVAY
-396 VIYRNKKLDIEN
+396 VSYRKK
-408 IATKQTLNNQD
+408 TLE
-419 VKKI
+419 V

>member
-1 MNKNKK
+1 MQKYKD
-7 VRFLERSTP
+7 VRFLNRSTP
-16 PHIFTLILLA
+16 PHILTLILLA

-41 TIAADLN
+41 NIASELN

-63 SSALLQLIIGPFSDQ
+63 SSAVLQLIIGPFSDQ

-83 LILCS
+83 LILWS
-88 LIIFCLSTLATV
+88 LIIFCISTLATV
-100 FVTTATQF
+100 FVTNTAQF

-113 LQAISASCMVL
+113 FQAISASCMVL

-133 DSIEKAGS
+133 ESIEKAGS

-167 YGWTASFWVLCLLG
+167 YGWEASFWLLFLLG
-181 AGILVISFF
+181 LVILIIAFF
-190 DVGETLSDT
+190 DVGETLSDHNQ
-199 SQGFLEQIKTYPS
+199 SFLQQISTYPS
-212 LLRSKRFWA
+212 LLRSKRFWG

-242 VGNEVFGLEPRE
+242 VGNEVFGLEPKD
-254 LGIWFGAPA
+254 LGFWFGAPA

-278 KVGLD
+278 KIGLD
-283 KMIFFG
+283 KMIFLG
-289 VTIALIGVS
+289 VTTALFGVS
-298 ISFIISYLGL
+298 ISLTISLL
-308 GSILS
+308 DHGSVLS

-333 AAMMSVN
+333 AAMMSIN

-366 NFILQP
+366 NFILIP
-372 GSSELPLIFLMW
+372 GSSEIPLIMLMW
-384 LSVFCGLCAVNY
+384 TSVFCGLCSVAY
-396 VIYRNKKLDIEN
+396 VSYRKK
-408 IATKQTLNNQD
+408 TLE
-419 VKKI
+419 V

>member
-1 MNKNKK
+1 MQKYKD
-7 VRFLERSTP
+7 VRFLNRSTP
-16 PHIFTLILLA
+16 PHILTLILLA

-41 TIAADLN
+41 NIASELN
-48 SSTSILG
+48 SSTGILG

-63 SSALLQLIIGPFSDQ
+63 SSAVLQLIIGPFSDQ

-83 LILCS
+83 LILWS
-88 LIIFCLSTLATV
+88 LIIFCISTLATV
-100 FVTTATQF
+100 FITNTAQF
-108 LILRV
+108 LILRIF
-113 LQAISASCMVL
+113 QAISASCMVL

-133 DSIEKAGS
+133 ESIEKAGS

-167 YGWTASFWVLCLLG
+167 YGWEASFWLLF
-181 AGILVISFF
+181 ILGLVILIISFF
-190 DVGETLSDT
+190 DVGETLSNHNQ
-199 SQGFLEQIKTYPS
+199 SFLEQISTYPS
-212 LLRSKRFWA
+212 LLRSKRFWG

-242 VGNEVFGLEPRE
+242 VGNEVFGLEPKD
-254 LGIWFGAPA
+254 LGFWFGAPA

-278 KVGLD
+278 KIGLD
-283 KMIFFG
+283 KMIFLG
-289 VTIALIGVS
+289 VTTALFGVS
-298 ISFIISYLGL
+298 ISMTISLL
-308 GSILS
+308 DHGSVLS

-333 AAMMSVN
+333 AAMMSIN

-366 NFILQP
+366 NFILIH
-372 GSSELPLIFLMW
+372 GSSEIPLIMLMW
-384 LSVFCGLCAVNY
+384 TSVFCGLCSVAY
-396 VIYRNKKLDIEN
+396 VSYRKK
-408 IATKQTLNNQD
+408 TLE
-419 VKKI
+419 V

>member
-1 MNKNKK
+1 MIMSRYKK
-7 VRFLERSTP
+7 IRFLDRTSP

-41 TIAADLN
+41 NIAASLG

-83 LILCS
+83 LILWS

-100 FVTTATQF
+100 FVTNTAQF
-108 LILRV
+108 LILRIF
-113 LQAISASCMVL
+113 QAISASCMVL

-133 DSIEKAGS
+133 ESVEQAGS
-141 KIAYVT
+141 QIAYVT
-147 MGMAL
+147 MGMAF
-152 VPMVGPAIGGLLDYQ
+152 VPMIGPAIGGLLDYQ
-167 YGWTASFWVLCLLG
+167 YGWTASFWILCLLG
-181 AGILVISFF
+181 SMIFLISYF
-190 DVGETLSDT
+190 DVGETLPEN
-199 SQGFLEQIKTYPS
+199 SQGFLEQIRTYPS

-221 YCLSSAFVSGAFFSY
+221 YSLSSAFVSGAFFSY

-242 VGNEVFGLEPRE
+242 VGNEVFGLSPKD

-263 IGYVLGNFLSGRFST
+263 VGYILGNFLSGRFST
-278 KVGLD
+278 IIGLD

-289 VTIALIGVS
+289 VIIALTGVS
-298 ISFIISYLGL
+298 ISFMISYLGF

-318 TLVGLGNG
+318 SLVGLGNG

-366 NFILQP
+366 NFILKP
-372 GSSELPLIFLMW
+372 GSSELPLIILMW
-384 LSVFCGLCAVNY
+384 LSVFSGLCAVNY
-396 VIYRNKKLDIEN
+396 VIYRNKKIKAEN
-408 IATKQTLNNQD
+408 VFENKHT
-419 VKKI
+419 